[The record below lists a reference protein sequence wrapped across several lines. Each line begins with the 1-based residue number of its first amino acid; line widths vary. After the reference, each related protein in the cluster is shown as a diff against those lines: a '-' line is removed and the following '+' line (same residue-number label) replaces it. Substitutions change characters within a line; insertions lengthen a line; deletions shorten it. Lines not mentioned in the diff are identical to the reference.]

1 MKVTPYSFKL
11 PDLGEGTVESEIVAW
26 RAGIGDQVSSD
37 QPLVDMMTD
46 KATIEITA
54 PVSGELISVAGEPGD
69 IIAVGAELAVFA
81 TNGEQPVRPAG
92 GPVATGGTPSSP
104 GSDNAHVPATGCRP
118 IHGRQDEEVSETPA
132 PAPAPGRPQTSPAI
146 RRLARENNIDL
157 SRVHGTGPNGRIT
170 RADIVACLDQ
180 SGGQSGEDAG
190 PGATGVRE
198 IRLQGLRRKTAEQMA
213 LSASRIP
220 HFSYVEEVDVTELD
234 RLRAA
239 PDKSARSRFGRP
251 KGARRGCAREGAH
264 HKSARSRF
272 GRPKGAR
279 RGCAREGAHHKSARS
294 RFGRRRAPAGG
305 APGRAHITNL
315 PGADLDVRRAPAGG
329 APGRAHIT
337 ELTYLPFFM
346 QALVKVVKAFP
357 QCNAHFDDER
367 QVIRQFDPVHI
378 GIAVQTRDGLMA
390 PVIRHVET
398 LDLWQCARALREAA
412 DKARNG
418 SATREDLTGST
429 ITITSLGALGGIVST
444 PIINYPEVAIIGIN
458 RIQQR
463 QVLKD
468 GAATARLMMNL
479 SSSFD
484 HRVVDGYD
492 AARAIQ
498 ALKSYLESPA
508 TIFLPES

>member
-1 MKVTPYSFKL
+1 MNVNPYSFKL

-26 RAGIGDQVSSD
+26 RAGVGDFVSAD
-37 QPLVDMMTD
+37 QPLVDMLTD

-54 PVSGELISVAGEPGD
+54 PVSGRLVAVAGEPGD

-81 TNGEQPVRPAG
+81 ANGEQPARHDG
-92 GPVATGGTPSSP
+92 
-104 GSDNAHVPATGCRP
+104 
-118 IHGRQDEEVSETPA
+118 EKSELSA

-146 RRLARENNIDL
+146 RRLARENKIDL
-157 SRVHGTGPNGRIT
+157 SRVHGTGSNGRIT
-170 RADIVACLDQ
+170 RADIVTILDR
-180 SGGQSGEDAG
+180 SGGPSGQDAG

-213 LSASRIP
+213 LSARRIP

-234 RLRAA
+234 RLRRQHQ
-239 PDKSARSRFGRP
+239 P
-251 KGARRGCAREGAH
+251 
-264 HKSARSRF
+264 
-272 GRPKGAR
+272 
-279 RGCAREGAHHKSARS
+279 
-294 RFGRRRAPAGG
+294 
-305 APGRAHITNL
+305 
-315 PGADLDVRRAPAGG
+315 
-329 APGRAHIT
+329 

-346 QALVKVVKAFP
+346 QALVKVVKTFP

-378 GIAVQTRDGLMA
+378 GIAVQTDGGLVV
-390 PVIRHVET
+390 PVIRHAET
-398 LDLWQCARALREAA
+398 LDLRQCARALREAA
-412 DKARNG
+412 EKARNG
-418 SATREDLTGST
+418 NATREDLTGST
-429 ITITSLGALGGIVST
+429 VTITSLGVLGGIVST

-458 RIQQR
+458 RAQQR

-468 GAATARLMMNL
+468 GAAATRLMMNV

-498 ALKSYLESPA
+498 ALKSYLETPA
-508 TIFLPES
+508 TIFLPQA

>member
-1 MKVTPYSFKL
+1 MNMVSYSFKL

-26 RAGIGDQVSSD
+26 RAGIGDQVSAD

-54 PVSGELISVAGEPGD
+54 PVSGELVSLAGEPGD

-81 TNGEQPVRPAG
+81 MNGEQPAG
-92 GPVATGGTPSSP
+92 LDEGEKGTEFNSVP
-104 GSDNAHVPATGCRP
+104 G
-118 IHGRQDEEVSETPA
+118 EPA
-132 PAPAPGRPQTSPAI
+132 PAPDRPLTSPAI

-170 RADIVACLDQ
+170 RADIDACLDQ
-180 SGGQSGEDAG
+180 SGLQSGEDAN

-198 IRLQGLRRKTAEQMA
+198 VRLQGLRRKTAEQMT
-213 LSASRIP
+213 LSTSRIP

-234 RLRAA
+234 RLR
-239 PDKSARSRFGRP
+239 
-251 KGARRGCAREGAH
+251 REGQA
-264 HKSARSRF
+264 
-272 GRPKGAR
+272 
-279 RGCAREGAHHKSARS
+279 
-294 RFGRRRAPAGG
+294 
-305 APGRAHITNL
+305 
-315 PGADLDVRRAPAGG
+315 
-329 APGRAHIT
+329 

-346 QALVKVVKAFP
+346 QALLKVVKTFP

-378 GIAVQTRDGLMA
+378 GIAVQTGGGLMV

-398 LDLWQCARALREAA
+398 LDLWQCSRALRAVAE
-412 DKARNG
+412 KARNG
-418 SATREDLTGST
+418 SAIREDLTGST

-458 RIQQR
+458 RAQQR
-463 QVLKD
+463 QVIKD
-468 GAATARLMMNL
+468 GVATTRLMMNV

-498 ALKSYLESPA
+498 ALKSYLEAPA
-508 TIFLPES
+508 TIFLPAS

>member
-1 MKVTPYSFKL
+1 MSMVSYSFKL
-11 PDLGEGTVESEIVAW
+11 PDLGEGAVESEIVAW
-26 RAGIGDQVSSD
+26 RAGIGDQVSAD

-54 PVSGELISVAGEPGD
+54 PVSGELIAVAGGPGD

-81 TNGEQPVRPAG
+81 TNGQQPARRDEDKG
-92 GPVATGGTPSSP
+92 GIS
-104 GSDNAHVPATGCRP
+104 
-118 IHGRQDEEVSETPA
+118 A
-132 PAPAPGRPQTSPAI
+132 PAPAPVRPQTSPAI
-146 RRLARENNIDL
+146 RRLARENDIDL
-157 SRVHGTGPNGRIT
+157 SRVQGTGPNRRIT
-170 RADIVACLDQ
+170 RDDIDACLDQ
-180 SGGQSGEDAG
+180 PGEQSGEDAG
-190 PGATGVRE
+190 TGATGVRE
-198 IRLQGLRRKTAEQMA
+198 IRLKGLRRKTAEQMT

-234 RLRAA
+234 RLR
-239 PDKSARSRFGRP
+239 
-251 KGARRGCAREGAH
+251 REH
-264 HKSARSRF
+264 
-272 GRPKGAR
+272 
-279 RGCAREGAHHKSARS
+279 
-294 RFGRRRAPAGG
+294 RA
-305 APGRAHITNL
+305 
-315 PGADLDVRRAPAGG
+315 
-329 APGRAHIT
+329 

-378 GIAVQTRDGLMA
+378 GIAVQTGDGLMV

-398 LDLWQCARALREAA
+398 LDLWHCARALRGVAE
-412 DKARNG
+412 KARNG

-429 ITITSLGALGGIVST
+429 ITITSLGVLGGIVST
-444 PIINYPEVAIIGIN
+444 PLINYPEVAIIGIN
-458 RIQQR
+458 RIQPR

-468 GAATARLMMNL
+468 GVGTTRLMMNL